1 MRNKLLIALII
12 FIVVLVIAL
21 LPKLASTSLGKPIF
35 VKVFEAEIQG
45 KVQIGSLHLSW
56 LGPQRFQQL
65 TFANPNIE
73 GSIEELQQNVPLWSI
88 SSVRAFLLK
97 NGSFSFPSYG
107 DGTIDQVNGQIQ
119 GADFQL
125 NGVTHQE
132 GSSGHIAVNGKIYSK
147 EHFEVQGDVTSF
159 PVAALDQI
167 FNAKNLLFQILGPH
181 LNLKGSASMNHT
193 IGAVDLDIAATN
205 LTTAIH
211 ANFVENGMTLRE
223 PVSAVLQLT
232 PALSEMLM
240 SDINP
245 LFLTGVEGHNPI
257 HLQVDSHGF
266 FYPIPYA
273 PEKLQGNGSL
283 DMGKIT
289 CRNGKSLASII
300 SLLKLNPLSKTREM
314 NVWFTPLVFR
324 VYKGIVHT
332 DRMDALVAD
341 SIHIC
346 TWGYIDLGQ
355 DKVHINLGIP
365 ADTLQKTFKIKNL
378 SDNYVLKVPIRGTTK
393 EPDLEKGP
401 AAAKIAAMIAAS
413 QIPKKGGVFGGLVN
427 AYTQSKEDKNIP
439 PAKHP
444 FPWER

>member
-1 MRNKLLIALII
+1 MRKWLIALII
-12 FIVVLVIAL
+12 FIVVLLIAL
-21 LPKLASTSLGKPIF
+21 FPKLASTSLGKPIF
-35 VKVFEAEIQG
+35 VKAFEAEIHG
-45 KVQIGSLHLSW
+45 KVEIGSLQLSW

-73 GSIEELQQNVPLWSI
+73 GSVEELQQNVPLWSI
-88 SSVRAFLLK
+88 TRVRAFLLK

-107 DGTIDQVNGQIQ
+107 DGTIDQVNGQIE

-125 NGVTHQE
+125 TGVTHQE
-132 GSSGHIAVNGKIYSK
+132 SASGHIAMNGKIFAK
-147 EHFEVQGDVTSF
+147 DHFEVQGDVTSF

-167 FNAKNLLFQILGPH
+167 FDAKNLLFQILGPH

-193 IGAVDLDIAATN
+193 VGSIDLDIAASN

-223 PVSAVLQLT
+223 PVSADLQLT
-232 PALSEMLM
+232 PALSEWLM

-245 LFLTGVEGHNPI
+245 LFLTGVEGHNPV
-257 HLQVDSHGF
+257 HMHVDSQGF

-273 PEKLQGNGSL
+273 PQKLQGNGSL
-283 DMGKIT
+283 DMGKIL

-314 NVWFTPLVFR
+314 NVWFTPLVFQ
-324 VYKGIVHT
+324 VENGVVHT

-341 SIHIC
+341 SIHVC
-346 TWGYIDLGQ
+346 TWGYIDLVK

-378 SDNYVLKVPIRGTTK
+378 SDSFVLKVPIRGSTK
-393 EPDLEKGP
+393 EPDMDKGP

-413 QIPKKGGVFGGLVN
+413 QIPKKNGVFGSLVN
-427 AYTQSKEDKNIP
+427 AFTQSKEDKDIP